1 MEYRKITAIISA
13 SCLPA
18 VEEALQHEATIEVAI
33 TRIKGYGDY
42 KNFYDPEWIS
52 TQARVE
58 VFAALA
64 DVSRIAEAI
73 MDGAHAGLD
82 NDGIVAVLPVETLY
96 RVRDHR
102 PNRDIRQTPLPD
114 QDSPSEG

>member
-18 VEEALQHEATIEVAI
+18 LEEALRREATIEVAI
-33 TRIKGYGDY
+33 TRVKGYGDY

-64 DVSRIAEAI
+64 DVSRIAETI
-73 MDGAHAGLD
+73 MGAAFAGLD
-82 NDGIVAVLPVETLY
+82 SDGIVAVLPVEALY
-96 RVRDHR
+96 RVREYR
-102 PNRDIRQTPLPD
+102 ANRDTG
-114 QDSPSEG
+114 QDGRPGPGSQSDE

>member
-13 SCLPA
+13 GSLSA
-18 VEEALQHEATIEVAI
+18 VEEALQREATIEVAI

-42 KNFYDPEWIS
+42 KNFYDPEWVS

-64 DVSRIAEAI
+64 DVPQIAEAI
-73 MDGAHAGLD
+73 MGAAHGGLD

-96 RVRDHR
+96 RIKDHVA
-102 PNRDIRQTPLPD
+102 PAPE
-114 QDSPSEG
+114 SGHS